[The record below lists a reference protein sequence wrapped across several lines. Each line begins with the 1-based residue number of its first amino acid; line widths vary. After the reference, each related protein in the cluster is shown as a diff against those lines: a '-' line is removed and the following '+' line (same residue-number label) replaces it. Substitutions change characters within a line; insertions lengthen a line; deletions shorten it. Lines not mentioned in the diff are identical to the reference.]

1 MSRTRTLFS
10 ALGVLL
16 ALALVATLLVLLDS
30 DPETSPGPSADDLA
44 ARIQTFTA
52 ALSAGQDYRPP
63 NQAERAEATRG
74 FSTLISKDVPTDAEL
89 TDLGFTVTDLVDPV
103 THRPYTV
110 AQNEPGTD
118 RAWGLY
124 LIDRSAPPS
133 LAIEV
138 PHPAFDLRTELF
150 GLDFFRR
157 TPGAVLLVAG
167 AHRRADGSRADVA
180 HETDS
185 VFHVVATDLAGRGLA
200 QVQLHGFDNSS
211 APGYDVVLSTG
222 ATPAGGPARRLA
234 DRFTAAGLD
243 VCRAWEQSCVGLE
256 GNTNVQG
263 QLAEADGTTFLHVEM
278 NRTLRNDDDRRADVV
293 TALAEAK
300 LPQP

>member
-1 MSRTRTLFS
+1 MSRTRTLVS

-16 ALALVATLLVLLDS
+16 ALGLVATLLVLLDS
-30 DPETSPGPSADDLA
+30 DPATSAGPGVDDLSE
-44 ARIQTFTA
+44 RIQTFTA
-52 ALSAGQDYRPP
+52 ALSAGQDYRSPK
-63 NQAERAEATRG
+63 QSERAEAARG
-74 FSTLISKDVPTDAEL
+74 FGTLIDREVPSDTEL
-89 TDLGFTVTDLVDPV
+89 TGLGFTVTDLVDPV
-103 THRPYTV
+103 TQRPYTV

-200 QVQLHGFDNSS
+200 QVQLHGFDNTS

-222 ATPAGGPARRLA
+222 ATEAGGPGHRLA
-234 DRFTAAGLD
+234 DRFTATGLD

-263 QLAEADGTTFLHVEM
+263 QLAEADHTTFLHVEM
-278 NRTLRNDDDRRADVV
+278 NRTLRNDATRRADVV
-293 TALAEAK
+293 TALTEAK
-300 LPQP
+300 LNVP